1 MCQDSGEADL
11 GVIAQNSQGLVLA
24 SLSEKITL
32 PPLVDD
38 EEVMVAARA
47 ILFSQELG
55 LSSFVVEG
63 DCEIIIDA
71 LRSEYDSFA
80 SYGHLLASAKS
91 LKASFDMI
99 YFSRTRRQGNIVAHN
114 LTKHAR
120 YISSLMMWMEDF
132 PPHFHDVILSQ
143 LWLTVLINDIHHLSS
158 FK

>member
-99 YFSRTRRQGNIVAHN
+99 YFSRRQGNIVAHN
-114 LTKHAR
+114 LIKHAR
-120 YISSLMMWMEDF
+120 YISSLMMWMEYF
-132 PPHFHDVILSQ
+132 SPHFHDVILSQ

>member
-11 GVIAQNSQGLVLA
+11 GVTAQNSQGLVLA

-80 SYGHLLASAKS
+80 SYGHLPASAKS
-91 LKASFDMI
+91 LVTSFDMI
-99 YFSRTRRQGNIVAHN
+99 YFSHTRRKGNIITHN
-114 LTKHAR
+114 LTKH
-120 YISSLMMWMEDF
+120 
-132 PPHFHDVILSQ
+132 
-143 LWLTVLINDIHHLSS
+143 T
-158 FK
+158 KC

>member
-38 EEVMVAARA
+38 VEAMVAARA

-63 DCEIIIDA
+63 DYEIIIDA

-80 SYGHLLASAKS
+80 SYGHLLAFAKS
-91 LKASFDMI
+91 LVTSFDMI
-99 YFSRTRRQGNIVAHN
+99 YFSHTCRKGNIITHN
-114 LTKHAR
+114 LTKH
-120 YISSLMMWMEDF
+120 
-132 PPHFHDVILSQ
+132 
-143 LWLTVLINDIHHLSS
+143 T
-158 FK
+158 KC

>member
-1 MCQDSGEADL
+1 MSQDSGEADL

-38 EEVMVAARA
+38 VEAMVAARA

-63 DCEIIIDA
+63 DYEIIIDA

-80 SYGHLLASAKS
+80 SYGHLLASTKS
-91 LKASFDMI
+91 LIASFDM
-99 YFSRTRRQGNIVAHN
+99 FSFSHTRRQGSVVAHN
-114 LTKHAR
+114 LAR
-120 YISSLMMWMEDF
+120 HVSGLMVWMQEV
-132 PPHFHDVILSQ
+132 PPHLHDAILVD
-143 LWLTVLINDIHHLSS
+143 WG
-158 FK
+158 

>member
-1 MCQDSGEADL
+1 MSQDSGEADL

-38 EEVMVAARA
+38 EEVIVPARA

-63 DCEIIIDA
+63 DYEIIIDA

-80 SYGHLLASAKS
+80 SYCHLLASAKS

-99 YFSRTRRQGNIVAHN
+99 YFSRTRRQGNIVVHN
-114 LTKHAR
+114 LIKHAR

>member
-38 EEVMVAARA
+38 EEVIVPARA

-55 LSSFVVEG
+55 LSSFVVEE
-63 DCEIIIDA
+63 DYEIIIDA

-91 LKASFDMI
+91 LITSFNMI
-99 YFSRTRRQGNIVAHN
+99 YFSHTHRQENIVTHN
-114 LTKHAR
+114 LIKHTR
-120 YISSLMMWMEDF
+120 C
-132 PPHFHDVILSQ
+132 
-143 LWLTVLINDIHHLSS
+143 
-158 FK
+158 

>member
-1 MCQDSGEADL
+1 M

-32 PPLVDD
+32 SPLVDD
-38 EEVMVAARA
+38 VEAMVAARA

-63 DCEIIIDA
+63 DNEIIIDA

-91 LKASFDMI
+91 LVTSFDMI
-99 YFSRTRRQGNIVAHN
+99 YFSRSHRQENIVTHN
-114 LTKHAR
+114 LIKHTR
-120 YISSLMMWMEDF
+120 C
-132 PPHFHDVILSQ
+132 
-143 LWLTVLINDIHHLSS
+143 
-158 FK
+158 